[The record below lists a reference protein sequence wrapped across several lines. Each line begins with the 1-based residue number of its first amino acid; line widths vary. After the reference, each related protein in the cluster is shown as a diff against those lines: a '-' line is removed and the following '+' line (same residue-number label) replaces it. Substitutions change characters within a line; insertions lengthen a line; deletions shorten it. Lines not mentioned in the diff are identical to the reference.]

1 MELDGTIIGRFGE
14 AGKAAGQFQT
24 IHGMDCRNPNELIVS
39 EISAW
44 RVQKIR
50 VASEPVF

>member
-14 AGKAAGQFQT
+14 AGKGLGQFQT
-24 IHGMDCRNPNELIVS
+24 IHGMSCRDPNEILVS

-50 VASEPVF
+50 VASTPVF